1 MFIASTTIANRV
13 EAETLARALIEQQLA
28 VCVQLEGPVT
38 SIYRWNAKIET
49 AEEYRL
55 SIKYLPAQAEGLK
68 LWVHQHHP
76 YATPEWVVVR
86 AVDVGEKYLSWAEA
100 NSTNP
105 PL

>member
-1 MFIASTTIANRV
+1 MFIAWTTVANRFDG
-13 EAETLARALIEQQLA
+13 ESLAHALIEQRLA
-28 VCVQLEGPVT
+28 VCVQLEGPIM
-38 SIYRWNAKIET
+38 SLYRWDAKTEK
-49 AEEYRL
+49 AEEFRL
-55 SIKYLPAQAEGLK
+55 SIKYLPAQAEALK

-76 YATPEWVVVR
+76 STTPEWVLVR